1 MSGVDCHLV
10 KRALTR
16 REAEC
21 GDTGVIKEFDGQCFL
36 ALVDVLG
43 HGREAHDVA
52 LTAQVYLEQNCSKE
66 PVEVMQGL
74 HTCLKGTRG
83 AVAAICRLDIATGE
97 LVYVGMGNIV
107 VRVLGPRAVRFVS
120 RDGIVGYMISTVKQ
134 QVMKLLVGDVL
145 VMYSDGIKE
154 HFELSGRPDILSG
167 NAESI
172 AAALLER
179 FWKQNDDA
187 SCIVL
192 RYLGEHRHDQ
202 TR

>member
-1 MSGVDCHLV
+1 MSRVDCHLV

-21 GDTGVIKEFDGQCFL
+21 GDTGVIKEFDGRCFL

-52 LTAQVYLEQNCSKE
+52 LTAQAYLEQNCFKE

-83 AVAAICRLDIATGE
+83 AVAAICRLDTATGE
-97 LVYVGMGNIV
+97 LIYVGMGNIV

-120 RDGIVGYMISTVKQ
+120 RDGIIGYMMSTVKQ
-134 QVMKLLVGDVL
+134 QALKLLVGDVL

-154 HFELSGRPDILSG
+154 HFELSGRPDLLSG
-167 NAESI
+167 SAESI
-172 AAALLER
+172 ASALFEQ

-192 RYLGEHRHDQ
+192 RYLGG
-202 TR
+202 

>member
-1 MSGVDCHLV
+1 MV

-16 REAEC
+16 KEAEC

-43 HGREAHDVA
+43 HGSEAHEVA
-52 LTAQVYLEQNCSKE
+52 ITAQAYLEQNCCNE

-83 AVAAICRLDIATGE
+83 AVAAICRLDTETGE
-97 LVYVGMGNIV
+97 LIYVGMGNIV

-120 RDGIVGYMISTVKQ
+120 RDGILGYMMSTVKKHNL
-134 QVMKLLVGDVL
+134 KLLAGDIL

-154 HFELSGRPDILSG
+154 HFELSGFPQMLKG
-167 NAESI
+167 TAESI
-172 AAALLER
+172 ATGLLRHFGKE
-179 FWKQNDDA
+179 NDDA

-192 RYLGEHRHDQ
+192 KYLGGSRHDQ